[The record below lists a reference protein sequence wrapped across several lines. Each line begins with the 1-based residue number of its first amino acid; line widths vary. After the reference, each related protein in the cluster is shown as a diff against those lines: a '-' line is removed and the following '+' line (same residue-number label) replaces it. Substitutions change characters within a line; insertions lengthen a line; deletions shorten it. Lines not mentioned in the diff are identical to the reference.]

1 MAEHAESLCYS
12 SKYHSKI
19 TAGQRLRPMEAI
31 VRQEI
36 WRDTAAQ
43 IVSQQLEMCL
53 CTYVN
58 IGTRGSVV
66 PHDGSR
72 VPAKPRVGFARW
84 RIPSWSRASM
94 MSGEFSS

>member
-31 VRQEI
+31 ARQET
-36 WRDTAAQ
+36 WRDTAAR
-43 IVSQQLEMCL
+43 IVSRQLEMCL

-66 PHDGSR
+66 PRDVAFPRNPESALPAGGSHHGAGQ
-72 VPAKPRVGFARW
+72 V
-84 RIPSWSRASM
+84 
-94 MSGEFSS
+94 

>member
-31 VRQEI
+31 ARQET
-36 WRDTAAQ
+36 WRDTAAR
-43 IVSQQLEMCL
+43 IVSRQLEMCL

-66 PHDGSR
+66 PRDGISSFSF
-72 VPAKPRVGFARW
+72 VNPTIVLTVWAR
-84 RIPSWSRASM
+84 
-94 MSGEFSS
+94 